1 MKQNTRLAAVVVALC
16 LLLAGCGVPG
26 ALGFWPSQDPSSDD
40 PADSGTGLEQSQT
53 ENQTNEAVPQEPS
66 ENGSAD
72 GAAVPGG
79 EGGAGGAAVPGGEGG
94 AGGAAGAGGEGN
106 AAGSGELNGDSA
118 LSIALE
124 NAGVPEED
132 AYNVKVERDRE
143 NDVPIFQVEFETQYG
158 DYDFEIALAD
168 GRIVGADYEVDEEW
182 LDALGGS
189 PVTQEKAR
197 EIAASKV
204 PGSSAGDVQLWEENE
219 DGRVRLEGELFHDG
233 IKYEFEMDADTGIIF
248 DWNADL
254 RE

>member
-72 GAAVPGG
+72 
-79 EGGAGGAAVPGGEGG
+79 GAAVPGGEGG

>member
-72 GAAVPGG
+72 
-79 EGGAGGAAVPGGEGG
+79 GAAVPGGEGG

-189 PVTQEKAR
+189 PVTQERAR

-204 PGSSAGDVQLWEENE
+204 PGSSAGDVQIWEENE